1 LAGQPAIEVSVVMA
15 VYNAA
20 SYLRA
25 SVDSILGQTRDDF
38 EFIMVD
44 DGSTDESR
52 TIIGEYGDPRIKL
65 LDLAHAGIVPALNH
79 AIGTARGR
87 YVARMDADDVS
98 LPRRLALQVAALEA
112 DPTTVVAG
120 CGFVE
125 IDAFGRQRSVV
136 VPPTL
141 DVDLRRRLMVR
152 NPYAGG
158 SVMMRR
164 DALLSIGGYPQGFE
178 LAEDYEVLHRLSA
191 VGTLTSAPEI
201 LYQWRVHPP
210 STSQRFHVEMR
221 ASHERVNNA
230 LWRSHPP
237 THRSHRAINDCVTYY
252 QSLEAGTNGV
262 LVAQLLETECLL
274 ALATLKR
281 GGKAAGLRQ
290 LASLSL
296 VQPRAWWTL
305 AQDLPERLQRRARHS
320 ALAQRYR
327 GGRGRH

>member
-221 ASHERVNNA
+221 ASH
-230 LWRSHPP
+230 
-237 THRSHRAINDCVTYY
+237 
-252 QSLEAGTNGV
+252 
-262 LVAQLLETECLL
+262 
-274 ALATLKR
+274 
-281 GGKAAGLRQ
+281 
-290 LASLSL
+290 ASLSPGDQRL
-296 VQPRAWWTL
+296 RDL
-305 AQDLPERLQRRARHS
+305 LPEPRGGHEWRAGGAAAGDRMPARARD
-320 ALAQRYR
+320 AEAWR
-327 GGRGRH
+327 